1 MSKIQ
6 SIEFT
11 AGRPSPGKYYVSI
24 HPDRRDYYGWNMP
37 MMRATIHR
45 ESDCIKVELHHGY
58 KPRVDLAD
66 VVFDE
71 ALWAPRKMPIDP
83 FK

>member
-1 MSKIQ
+1 
-6 SIEFT
+6 
-11 AGRPSPGKYYVSI
+11 
-24 HPDRRDYYGWNMP
+24 